1 MVSPESTIVQK
12 EVKLRKKVIKKRIV
26 LRKVKKSP
34 PPPKPKRGWIPW
46 RERFLLGKVNP
57 NKKKYYAF
65 FLKTKNN
72 VFITITDIRGRVVV
86 SQSAGSCKIT
96 TKKKKKSWD
105 TLKAVAASASKIAR
119 IKNIRYIWKFFM
131 TSTYMKNGK
140 LIFQSFKQS
149 GLSILKA
156 IIVRN
161 RPHSLF
167 MRKKKLKRL

>member
-1 MVSPESTIVQK
+1 MVLSENIVQK
-12 EVKLRKKVIKKRIV
+12 EVKLRKKIIKKRIV
-26 LRKVKKSP
+26 VGKVKTSP
-34 PPPKPKRGWIPW
+34 PTQQRKWIPW

-65 FLKTKNN
+65 FFKTKNN
-72 VFITITDIRGRVVV
+72 VFITITDVKGQVVV

-140 LIFQSFKQS
+140 IIFQSFKQS

-156 IIVRN
+156 VIVRN
-161 RPHSLF
+161 RPHSLP